1 MTPPADVSPQPEA
14 TPWSNLGIAL
24 GIHLAAVALFAVGV
38 WLMVFMDWLGI
49 LSAGMIVLSTLFLL
63 ASALLYL
70 VSLPVFLGVTFAA
83 LRNRNVVAGLLSLL
97 VTAAVFAEGWYAA
110 GVVLRGG
117 MPGLVALF
125 GGSGLRF

>member
-1 MTPPADVSPQPEA
+1 MTPPPEASPHSEA

-38 WLMVFMDWLGI
+38 WLMVLMDWLEI
-49 LSAGMIVLSTLFLL
+49 LSAGMIVLSMLLLL
-63 ASALLYL
+63 AGAFLYL
-70 VSLPVFLGVTFAA
+70 LSFPVFLGVTFSA
-83 LRNRNVVAGLLSLL
+83 LRNRNVVAGLVGLL
-97 VTAAVFAEGWYAA
+97 VTAAVFVEGWYAA
-110 GVVLRGG
+110 GLVWRDG